1 MRCRTGDA
9 DGGAR
14 GVGLPSSFLLCVGY
28 GTYLSFFPIGPVG
41 AAYLSQVSGSW
52 SLVMAAQACFLAFT
66 GLAAFGMGRLGE
78 GLQTRRPAVARAV
91 AYVATLVGAAASYGG
106 RWETGALLAGMA
118 LMGAASAVPKV
129 AWYRGFLAAY
139 RVEGRTRC
147 IGLISACFAVA
158 AVLSLVTAPLR
169 GDAAA
174 SLAVEAALVAVAWMV
189 QGIWERRRSDEGE
202 NAGSVGSSD
211 KGYHKTPYSIAVLI
225 SFGITWTLIY
235 NCVVDIAF
243 VQSQLGQARVG
254 VVVCGGAFCALAALV
269 CVKTGLFERAHF
281 GLLVRW
287 AVVVAGCACAAMPI
301 MAAQMPAGSGFALAV
316 AFVFQSVVMILFSV
330 DLCVEQGLSM
340 ALVFPVNFG
349 IFIVASCLTSLAY
362 WLVVVFADAVPRYEF
377 VAFAAT
383 VASLGI
389 LPFLPSTSSRASSF
403 TLDKLP
409 ENESYGGRVRSN
421 FMLLAQ
427 RYDLSDREREVACL
441 MLDGCSRDEIAT
453 VLSLSPWTVKTYA
466 ASAYKKLGVH
476 SLREMAAKASG
487 LEGEG

>member
-9 DGGAR
+9 NRGAR
-14 GVGLPSSFLLCVGY
+14 RGGLPNSFLLCVGY

-41 AAYLSQVSGSW
+41 AAYLSQVSGGW

-66 GLAAFGMGRLGE
+66 GLAAFGLGRLDKGF
-78 GLQTRRPAVARAV
+78 QMRRPVAARAA
-91 AYVATLVGAAASYGG
+91 AYAATLVGAAVSYGG

-118 LMGAASAVPKV
+118 LMGSASAVPKV
-129 AWYRGFLAAY
+129 AWYRGFLTAY
-139 RVEGRTRC
+139 RTEGRTRC

-158 AVLSLVTAPLR
+158 AVSSLLTAPLR
-169 GDAAA
+169 GGALA
-174 SLAVEAALVAVAWMV
+174 SLAVEAALVVVAWAV
-189 QGIWERRRSDEGE
+189 QGVWERRYPDDGE
-202 NAGSVGSSD
+202 NAGAVGSPD
-211 KGYHKTPYSIAVLI
+211 KGYHKTPYSVAVLI
-225 SFGITWTLIY
+225 SFGVTWTLIY

-243 VQSQLGQARVG
+243 VQSQLGQARLG

-269 CVKTGLFERAHF
+269 CVKTGFFEGAHF

-287 AVVVAGCACAAMPI
+287 AVVVAGCACAAMPL
-301 MAAQMPAGSGFALAV
+301 MAAQMPAGSSFVLAV

-330 DLCVEQGLSM
+330 DLCVEQGLLM
-340 ALVFPVNFG
+340 PLVFPVNFG

-362 WLVVVFADAVPRYEF
+362 WLVVVFAEAVPRYEF
-377 VAFAAT
+377 VAFTAT

-409 ENESYGGRVRSN
+409 ENESYGSRVRSN
-421 FMLLAQ
+421 FTLLAQ
-427 RYDLSDREREVACL
+427 RYGLSDREREVACL
-441 MLDGCSRDEIAT
+441 MLDGCSRDEIAAS
-453 VLSLSPWTVKTYA
+453 LSLSPWTVKTYA

-487 LEGEG
+487 LGGEG